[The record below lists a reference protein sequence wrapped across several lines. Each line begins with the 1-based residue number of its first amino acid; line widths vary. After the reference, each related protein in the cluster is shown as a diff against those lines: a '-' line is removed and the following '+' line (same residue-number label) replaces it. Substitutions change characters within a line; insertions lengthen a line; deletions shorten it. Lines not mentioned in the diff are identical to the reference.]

1 MNPDS
6 TTSSTSSISL
16 VTRYL
21 YPALVAVVAGA
32 VGVVATLSGG
42 RESIAFLVAA
52 TLALG
57 WILYLVFRA
66 AQALVRE
73 PEARE
78 AEVVTGWRRKE
89 LEREKRSLLKAL
101 KELDFD
107 FEMGKVSKK
116 DFEEIG
122 SHYRVRAIRVMRQL
136 DDAGGDY
143 ETMIA
148 RDVAARL
155 RKSGDAGAVAGAAPG
170 SSAATAAAASAMAP
184 GTCPKCATRNDEDA
198 EFCKKCGSKL
208 RTEAAS

>member
-21 YPALVAVVAGA
+21 YPALVVVLAGA

-42 RESIAFLVAA
+42 RASVAFLVAA

-57 WILYLVFRA
+57 WIVWLMFRA
-66 AQALVRE
+66 AAALVRE
-73 PEARE
+73 PEARD
-78 AEVVTGWRRKE
+78 ADVVTGWRRKE

-116 DFEEIG
+116 DFDDIG
-122 SHYRVRAIRVMRQL
+122 SHYRTRAIRVMRQL

-155 RKSGDAGAVAGAAPG
+155 KKDGEPVVATSGAAP
-170 SSAATAAAASAMAP
+170 AATSGPPP
-184 GTCPKCATRNDEDA
+184 GVCAKCTTRNDEDA
-198 EFCKKCGSKL
+198 EFCKKCGTKL
-208 RTEAAS
+208 GTEATS